1 MTGVVNLENHMFDVL
16 LMVLVAVSFA
26 LALGYADLCGRVLSP
41 FGRDQAT

>member
-1 MTGVVNLENHMFDVL
+1 MFDLL

-41 FGRDQAT
+41 FTGWDDAS